1 MAGEPLSRSL
11 ARRRVLLGAVA
22 IAANALAAA
31 CGGVA
36 TSTPQPA
43 PATTAAPPLPATSV
57 PTVSA
62 TPVASTV
69 APSVPPTLVPTVS
82 QAIQPTTPPIATA
95 QPAPT
100 AAVTAAIP
108 VSTVGARLPTTT
120 GTPTKPLLVFV
131 GASMVY
137 GLGVQPTETF
147 PAQTIA
153 LLAPA
158 MYDAVNLGVMG
169 GVTLAE
175 LLPQAPRTIDPLYA
189 ASRSKNIIVLGGTND
204 LGAGASVDEAF
215 AKMVTFCQARRKVGF
230 KIVALT
236 ILPNS
241 VPLSGGR
248 TYENERQRYNTSI
261 RTNLTTLADA
271 LADVSA
277 DPTIGVAGAQM
288 NRVYFQSDG
297 THPTAK
303 AYSIVAGIVKTA
315 ILTLSARLSPIRRRS
330 RASR

>member
-1 MAGEPLSRSL
+1 MTGGLPSRSL
-11 ARRRVLLGAVA
+11 ARRRVLLGAAA
-22 IAANALAAA
+22 IAANALAVA
-31 CGGVA
+31 CGGAA
-36 TSTPQPA
+36 TSTPPPA
-43 PATTAAPPLPATSV
+43 PAPTAAPPLPATAAPAASA
-57 PTVSA
+57 PTG
-62 TPVASTV
+62 
-69 APSVPPTLVPTVS
+69 APTAAPTAA
-82 QAIQPTTPPIATA
+82 QAIQPTTPSRVAATVA
-95 QPAPT
+95 PTAAPT

-120 GTPTKPLLVFV
+120 GTPTRPLIVFV

-147 PAQTIA
+147 PSQTVA

-158 MYDAVNLGVMG
+158 MYDAVNLGVME

-175 LLPQAPRTIDPLYA
+175 LLPQAPKTIDPLYA
-189 ASRSKNIIVLGGTND
+189 ANRGTNIVVLGGTND

-215 AKMVTFCQARRKVGF
+215 AKMVAFCQARRKIGF
-230 KIVALT
+230 KVVVLT

-248 TYENERQRYNTSI
+248 TYENERQRYNTYI
-261 RTNLTTLADA
+261 RTSLTTFADA

-277 DPTIGVAGAQM
+277 DPTIGAAGAQA
-288 NRVYFQSDG
+288 NRTYYQSDG

-303 AYSIVAGIVKTA
+303 TYSIVAGIVKAA
-315 ILTLSARLSPIRRRS
+315 ILTL
-330 RASR
+330 